1 MEISNYH
8 LIKHMRYKIKINK
21 NVFNPFYIF
30 SVSLKVYKYEE
41 KIINMSV
48 IIISG
53 INRVYAL
60 IYV

>member
-21 NVFNPFYIF
+21 NVFHPLYIF
-30 SVSLKVYKYEE
+30 SVSSKVYKYEE

-53 INRVYAL
+53 INRAYAL